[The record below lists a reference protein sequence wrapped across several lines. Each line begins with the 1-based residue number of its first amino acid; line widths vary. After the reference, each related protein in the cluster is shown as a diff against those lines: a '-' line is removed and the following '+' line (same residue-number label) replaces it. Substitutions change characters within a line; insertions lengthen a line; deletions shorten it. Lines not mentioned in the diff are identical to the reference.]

1 MTECTHTKPA
11 GGCWVDNP
19 DYDPVEA
26 ELGGFT
32 GDAMEWK
39 IPWDK
44 PTVVDINLH
53 QYKCTQCGKVMNY

>member
-11 GGCWVDNP
+11 GGCWIHSDFIANDGSTQQDSTWQP
-19 DYDPVEA
+19 I
-26 ELGGFT
+26 
-32 GDAMEWK
+32 WN
-39 IPWDK
+39 K